1 MPGTGAGSVYGG
13 RGVPTPPPKE
23 KGLRLGSWVI
33 LTEVGVMS
41 KNSKEGLEGRPVRCE
56 EYQESVLCP
65 GHQVKKEGVG
75 DQTSQRRGRLRN
87 CY

>member
-1 MPGTGAGSVYGG
+1 
-13 RGVPTPPPKE
+13 
-23 KGLRLGSWVI
+23 
-33 LTEVGVMS
+33 MS
-41 KNSKEGLEGRPVRCE
+41 KNSKESLEGRPVRCE